1 MHLEEITID
10 EKGTTV
16 LQCPEPK
23 NQTLEIDMLDL
34 RKQ

>member
-10 EKGTTV
+10 EKGTKV
-16 LQCPEPK
+16 LQHPEPK
-23 NQTLEIDMLDL
+23 NQNLEIYMLDL